1 MQPYYYIIILVMNF
15 MEIKEKY
22 YLRESIRFLVR
33 NLGILEKDE
42 STCCGITIS
51 QCHAIVEIGRSIK
64 ISSTKLA
71 KLLSLNKST
80 MSRNLDNLIKDGLVT
95 KETHPS
101 DRRSIIIRLT
111 DKGIN
116 IFNKI
121 ESDMDEYYKN
131 IFISIPENDR
141 PQVLNSLQ
149 ILIDSINEHK

>member
-22 YLRESIRFLVR
+22 YLKESIRVLVR

-95 KETHPS
+95 KEPHPS
-101 DRRSIIIRLT
+101 DRRSVIIRLT

-141 PQVLNSLQ
+141 FQVLNSLQ
-149 ILIDSINEHK
+149 ILIDAINEHK